1 MSHSARTGN
10 SITFRD
16 NAAVR
21 PYEVLLVE
29 DNSDDAQL
37 FLHALQK
44 VQIELDREIRTTS
57 VSNGVDAAARIL
69 ERKFDAIFLD
79 VNLPPPDGV
88 ELTRRIRSSEVNR
101 TSAVVILTGAE
112 DRGIMG
118 RAFQAGANLFLS
130 KPIDRIRL
138 LRLIQVSMAPIDR
151 ERRRLQRVK
160 VRCKVTL
167 QSGKDQFDG
176 ETADISLNGM
186 LVRSN
191 RILPV
196 GSVVNV
202 ALTLESGVEP
212 VRTAARVVRVTGNEF
227 MALKMEG
234 TGKVESTRLSEFL
247 IPWIEALSNGD
258 A

>member
-1 MSHSARTGN
+1 MSHSARTGG
-10 SITFRD
+10 STSFKD
-16 NAAVR
+16 SAAVR

-29 DNSDDAQL
+29 DSPDDAQL
-37 FLHALQK
+37 FLHAMHK
-44 VQIELDREIRTTS
+44 VGIELDREIRTS
-57 VSNGVDAAARIL
+57 AVSNGIEAAARIL
-69 ERKFDAIFLD
+69 EKKFDAIFLD

-88 ELTRRIRSSEVNR
+88 ELTRRIRVSEVNR
-101 TSAVVILTGAE
+101 TSSIVILTGAE
-112 DRGIMG
+112 DRGIMS

-160 VRCKVTL
+160 VRCKVTI

-176 ETADISLNGM
+176 ETADLSLNGM
-186 LVRSN
+186 LVRST
-191 RILPV
+191 RVLPV

-212 VRTAARVVRVTGNEF
+212 VRTAARIVRVTGNEF

-234 TGKVESTRLSEFL
+234 AGKVESARLSEFL
-247 IPWIEALSNGD
+247 VPLIEAITNGG